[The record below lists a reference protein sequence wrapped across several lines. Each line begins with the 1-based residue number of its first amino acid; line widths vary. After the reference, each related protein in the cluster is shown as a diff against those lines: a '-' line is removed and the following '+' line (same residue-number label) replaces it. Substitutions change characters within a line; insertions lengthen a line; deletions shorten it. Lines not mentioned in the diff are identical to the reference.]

1 MSEGSSEDREG
12 DALDEEIARDR
23 REESDRKRR
32 RILFAPPLIALAI
45 AAWALGVSRP
55 REVTA
60 ARVIAGGRPSAAPL
74 HVRVQVIRGMPGFE
88 SVSPVAGV
96 ELRPYAS
103 SIVGRAERTDDQ
115 GVSEMIID
123 APLPPEIAIEANLGG
138 AFRKIGSLSLA
149 SLREADPKNGALAVR
164 RTNASQRGELR
175 VDVAP
180 ELGALAPPL
189 TSSAWVRVRT
199 SGGLPASG
207 AKVSFTADGGLS
219 ADPPPV
225 VVDAAG
231 LARIDL
237 APIAAPVA
245 LTATAER
252 EGKTGVFSGIVASVL
267 AAPRPRSDGIV
278 RSGSKTVELLS
289 PSSRTSAY
297 WDLFQSGVRIG
308 GGRLSFDHGVATIAL
323 PNDLTGVVDL
333 ETNGSPLPPTAD
345 DLAHIAT
352 WPLVFAKD
360 DVDAWGAVKT
370 SPRFVDPIEPGGTLE
385 GYGRAV
391 AATLAFSPPALPPRA
406 IVSDSLERELQREVR
421 RGRRVRQFA
430 SFAVVGGGFL
440 EVGLMMLLGVFGQ
453 GPTVADAMREL
464 GEEAPA
470 PTEKPSRRWL
480 SVALTGLGII
490 ALMFAAL
497 ATMAWG
503 MP

>member
-1 MSEGSSEDREG
+1 MSEDREG

-23 REESDRKRR
+23 REASERKRR
-32 RILFAPPLIALAI
+32 RVLFAPPLIALGV
-45 AAWALGVSRP
+45 AAWALSVSRP
-55 REVTA
+55 RDVVA
-60 ARVIAGGRPSAAPL
+60 ARVIAGGRPAAAEL
-74 HVRVQVIRGMPGFE
+74 HVRVQVVRGTPGFE
-88 SVSPVAGV
+88 SVATVSGV
-96 ELRPYAS
+96 ELRPWAS
-103 SIVGRAERTDDQ
+103 RVVGRAERTDDQ

-123 APLPPEIAIEANLGG
+123 APLPPEIAIEANLDG
-138 AFRKIGSLSLA
+138 AFNKVGALSV
-149 SLREADPKNGALAVR
+149 SKLREPDPKDGVLAVR

-180 ELGALAPPL
+180 ELSVVSPPL
-189 TSSAWVRVRT
+189 TSAAWVRVRT

-252 EGKTGVFSGIVASVL
+252 DGKTGVFSGIIPSVL
-267 AAPRPRSDGIV
+267 AAPRPRGDGIV
-278 RSGSKTVELLS
+278 RAGSKTVELLS

-297 WDLFQSGVRIG
+297 WDLFRAGVRVG
-308 GGRLSFDHGVATIAL
+308 GGRLTFEHGVATIAL
-323 PNDLTGVVDL
+323 PGDLTGVVDL
-333 ETNGSPLPPTAD
+333 ETNGSPLPPSGD
-345 DLAHIAT
+345 DLSHVAT
-352 WPLVFAKD
+352 WPLVISTD
-360 DVDAWGAVKT
+360 DVDAWGAIKT
-370 SPRFVDPIEPGGTLE
+370 SPRFPDPIDPGGTLSD
-385 GYGRAV
+385 YGRAV
-391 AATLAFSPPALPPRA
+391 AATIAFSPPALPPRA
-406 IVSDSLERELQREVR
+406 IVSDALDNELRREVR

-440 EVGLMMLLGVFGQ
+440 EVGLMLFLGVFGA
-453 GPTVADAMREL
+453 GPTVAEAMREL
-464 GEEAPA
+464 GEEAEAPA
-470 PTEKPSRRWL
+470 EKPSRKWL
-480 SVALTGLGII
+480 GVALTGFGII